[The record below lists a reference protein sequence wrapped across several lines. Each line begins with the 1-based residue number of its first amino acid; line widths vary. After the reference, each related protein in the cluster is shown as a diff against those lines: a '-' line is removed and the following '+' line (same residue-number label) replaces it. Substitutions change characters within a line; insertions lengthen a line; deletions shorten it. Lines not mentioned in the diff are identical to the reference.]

1 MDIERL
7 QHPVPQD
14 EFYRRYAERR
24 PLIVHTESLAQLGWR
39 THLWDDAYL
48 EHKAG
53 AHNVLVLKRSRS
65 ADYAPER
72 SSYVPMRF
80 REFVRTVLANPA
92 GSADY
97 YLNLQTDKVLEPPLL
112 QLLGDFGIPEYFKDL
127 PLRSINVWMG
137 NSPTDITTPL
147 HHDFNDNLYVVVQGR
162 KRFAVFPPSEAPHL
176 YTRGRLQ
183 AVEPN
188 GLIRYANGM
197 VMPHLSQVDI
207 LHPDRARFPAYTEA
221 EKLRVDFTVN
231 SGEMLFL
238 PAGWFHQVNSGGRH
252 IAVSFF
258 AELPQAEGLARM
270 RKDLQ
275 SRQAAARAGG

>member
-24 PLIVHTESLAQLGWR
+24 PLIVHTESVAQLGWR
-39 THLWDDAYL
+39 THLWEDAYL

-72 SSYVPMRF
+72 SSYVPRRF

-137 NSPTDITTPL
+137 NSPADITTPL

-162 KRFAVFPPSEAPHL
+162 KRFTVFPPSEAPHL

-183 AVEPN
+183 AVEAN
-188 GLIRYANGM
+188 GLIRYA
-197 VMPHLSQVDI
+197 D
-207 LHPDRARFPAYTEA
+207 A

-231 SGEMLFL
+231 TGEMLFL

-258 AELPQAEGLARM
+258 AELPQAEGLVRM

-275 SRQAAARAGG
+275 SLYVTARAGG